1 MVNHFL
7 QNMRLYWQKT
17 EGDETIQ
24 FEGTPFSVA
33 ETKLLNCQFGP
44 KYFKKK
50 PVKGK
55 KLWLQSSRKVG
66 CEARVEVKMFVLY
79 SEFSIGK
86 REWDGLSKWK
96 LRALQGDRIKMIR
109 EDLQLK
115 KPIKTI
121 SSSHF
126 HGKMYTQV
134 TQQELLEFL
143 LKS

>member
-1 MVNHFL
+1 M
-7 QNMRLYWQKT
+7 
-17 EGDETIQ
+17 
-24 FEGTPFSVA
+24 
-33 ETKLLNCQFGP
+33 LNCQFGP

-66 CEARVEVKMFVLY
+66 CEARVEVKTFVLY
-79 SEFSIGK
+79 PEFSIGK

-115 KPIKTI
+115 KLIKTI
-121 SSSHF
+121 RKYFISLPREDVHSGHPTGAAGVF
-126 HGKMYTQV
+126 AQKLNPDVPIRHGA
-134 TQQELLEFL
+134 
-143 LKS
+143 SWNH